1 LTSQPV
7 LRDDTNALSTT
18 DAKPTPNLVGFWTWF
33 ADHQAEIFEI
43 IQGKKPGRV
52 TEMIDHALREMN
64 LQDLTYEVTGG
75 PGGAELTFTPQGDPV
90 MARFLDRFV
99 NEAPSLEN
107 WMIFS
112 RIQRKSLSSALKFV
126 KALHGID
133 ISDARLKSVELEGR
147 YHLCFLHDG
156 LLALDDEKR
165 FSVAS
170 TFLDHALGERTVME
184 WIGQLEFKK
193 SGEGISMGFLVN
205 EILVETTDELV
216 TSLRPA
222 G

>member
-1 LTSQPV
+1 M
-7 LRDDTNALSTT
+7 
-18 DAKPTPNLVGFWTWF
+18 KPTPNLVGFWTWF
-33 ADHQAEIFEI
+33 ADHQGEIFEI

-52 TEMIDHALREMN
+52 TEMIDQALRQMN

-112 RIQRKSLSSALKFV
+112 RIQRKALPAALKFV

-133 ISDARLKSVELEGR
+133 ISDARFKSVELEGR

-156 LLALDDEKR
+156 LFVLDDHRR

-184 WIGQLEFKK
+184 WIGQIEFKK
-193 SGEGISMGFLVN
+193 SGEGIAMGFLVN
-205 EILVETTDELV
+205 EILVETSDLIL